1 MSSKI
6 ETYAR
11 KRKEL
16 RGGHLLGYIIF
27 FVVFIVR
34 SALKIAGT
42 QAGTLW
48 TALHVIMALSLLW
61 LLYFSIRL
69 FKVQREIGA
78 DALLNEALNDELDR
92 LNELKA
98 WKAAFYSLIVFNL
111 VAVYLFHIMAI
122 PLKEPVVLIVS
133 NLLVGTGSFDL
144 ARYFLDR

>member
-6 ETYAR
+6 ETYDR
-11 KRKEL
+11 KRKNL
-16 RGGHLLGYIIF
+16 RGGHLLGYITF

-48 TALHVIMALSLLW
+48 TVLHVVIAFSLLW

-69 FKVQREIGA
+69 FKVQREISR
-78 DALLNEALNDELDR
+78 DPVLKEALNNELDR

-98 WKAAFYSLIVFNL
+98 WKAAFYSLIVFNI
-111 VAVYLFHIMAI
+111 VAVYLFHIMDI
-122 PLKEPVVLIVS
+122 PLKEPIVLVVT
-133 NLLVGTGSFDL
+133 NLLVGTVGFDI
-144 ARYFLDR
+144 ARYLLDR